1 MVTLRDVAK
10 VCGCSVT
17 SASRALKNSRAISVE
32 LRQKV
37 HRTAAELGYIPNNVA
52 ESMRTGKTNAI
63 AIIVQE
69 TMNPYYSIVIHAVE
83 AAASE
88 KGYTL
93 IMLTAN
99 QQPEREV
106 NAVYT
111 ALGKKVD
118 GVLLFPLQYDATS
131 LQVLAK
137 SNVPHVLVGRFFK
150 DLNPD
155 CVLPDDEQGV
165 YLTAK
170 HLIDRGHRRILMI
183 NSFERISSS
192 QLREQGYRRAMA
204 EARME
209 VRDSDVH
216 HIDTVKGAC
225 ARLVREIFSKDNDYT
240 AICCYNDVLGY
251 EAFYTLRQL
260 GKNVPGDVAI
270 TGVDDLHAFFTF
282 PVRMTSAGYDIPG
295 MARMGF
301 DLLYEKI
308 RFLERPGAEAAE
320 WRPRRVTLNQY
331 LVIGETS

>member
-1 MVTLRDVAK
+1 MVTLRDLAK
-10 VCGCSVT
+10 ACGCSVT
-17 SASRALKNSRAISVE
+17 SASRALKNSRTISVE

-37 HRTAAELGYIPNNVA
+37 HRTAADLGYIPNNIA

-69 TMNPYYSIVIHAVE
+69 TMNPYYAIVTHAVE

-118 GVLLFPLQYDATS
+118 GVLLFPLQYDSTS
-131 LQVLAK
+131 VEVL
-137 SNVPHVLVGRFFK
+137 SRSRVPFVLVGRFFK
-150 DLNPD
+150 HLTPD

-165 YLTAK
+165 YLTTK
-170 HLIDRGHRRILMI
+170 HLLERGRRRILMV
-183 NSFERISSS
+183 NSFEHISST
-192 QLREQGYRRAMA
+192 QLREKGYRRAME
-204 EARME
+204 EAGAA
-209 VRDSDVH
+209 VQGDDVH
-216 HIDTVKGAC
+216 YIDTNKGAC
-225 ARLVREIFSKDNDYT
+225 AKLVRGIFSRRNDYT

-260 GKNVPGDVAI
+260 GVNVPGDVAI
-270 TGVDDLHAFFTF
+270 TGVDDLHSFFTF

-308 RFLERPGAEAAE
+308 RFQERPGAEASDWKA
-320 WRPRRVTLNQY
+320 RVVRLDQY
-331 LVIGETS
+331 LVVGETS